1 MHSFSKI
8 VPGQN
13 QTRSSAVQAVFNPGT
28 KALNKP
34 KTRVT
39 LLLVLGL
46 YILFG
51 LISKEK
57 SSMHFLKSQPKS
69 EASEQWERASIKT
82 LPDPPTPPP
91 PLPPPLPPQSGE
103 SEREGLAGW
112 RRRAVPSSLMFP
124 SSSTRS
130 SGEDNPVCAPMCQFT
145 GPKWHCWE
153 ESMFLS

>member
-69 EASEQWERASIKT
+69 EASEQWERASIKI
-82 LPDPPTPPP
+82 LPDPPTPP